1 LLSEVNGKMS
11 DSGEKKKRK
20 PRESSAYPKRSL
32 MDALQIANAIKEHN
46 AGNPYDRLDLAKA
59 VNKSPTSSEF
69 WMLITASG
77 QFGLTEGSYAASSIS
92 LTPLGRSIVFPQSP
106 SERAECLK
114 KALFTIPFY
123 AKFFTDFDNNK
134 LPPMDYLVGTLNRTY
149 EIPVEDCKNCY
160 GLIVRNAKEL
170 EILDEIGSSQYIH
183 LNKLG
188 GTTSTETLTTK
199 ATVVSEPKTTTP
211 QTPTGEIKLPVTYNG
226 VNLTVNISLELP
238 ISKDAD
244 VYDKIFTSLKRNL
257 LSPKS
262 KTD

>member
-1 LLSEVNGKMS
+1 MSEAIS
-11 DSGEKKKRK
+11 EEKKKRK

-59 VNKSPTSSEF
+59 VSKSPTSSEF
-69 WMLITASG
+69 RMLITASG

-114 KALFTIPFY
+114 KTLFNIPLY

-134 LPPMDYLVGTLNRTY
+134 LPPMEYLVGTLNRTY

-160 GLIVRNAKEL
+160 DLIVKNAKEL
-170 EILDEIGSSQYIH
+170 EILDEIGGSQYIH

-188 GTTSTETLTTK
+188 GAASTETPMK
-199 ATVVSEPKTTTP
+199 ATVVSEPKQPTP
-211 QTPTGEIKLPVTYNG
+211 QTNTGEFRLPTTYSG

>member
-1 LLSEVNGKMS
+1 MSETTS
-11 DSGEKKKRK
+11 EQKKKRT
-20 PRESSAYPKRSL
+20 RESSAYPKRTL
-32 MDALQIANAIKEHN
+32 IDALQIANAIKEHN

-59 VNKSPTSSEF
+59 VNRSPTSSDF
-69 WMLITASG
+69 RMLITASG

-106 SERAECLK
+106 SERAESLR
-114 KALFTIPFY
+114 KALFSIALY

-149 EIPVEDCKNCY
+149 GTPVEDCKNCY
-160 GLIVRNAKEL
+160 DLIVKNAKEL
-170 EILDEIGSSQYIH
+170 DILDEIGGSQYIH

-188 GTTSTETLTTK
+188 GAASTETTITE
-199 ATVVSEPKTTTP
+199 ATVVSEPKPPTS
-211 QTPTGEIKLPVTYNG
+211 QTPAGEIKLPVTDSG

-244 VYDKIFTSLKRNL
+244 VYDKIFASLKRNL

-262 KTD
+262 KAD

>member
-1 LLSEVNGKMS
+1 MSEATSEG
-11 DSGEKKKRK
+11 KKKRT
-20 PRESSAYPKRSL
+20 RESSAYPKHSL

-59 VNKSPTSSEF
+59 VNRSPSASQF
-69 WMLITASG
+69 RMLITASG
-77 QFGLTEGSYAASSIS
+77 QFGLTEGSYVASSIS

-114 KALFTIPFY
+114 KALFSIPLY

-149 EIPVEDCKNCY
+149 EIPVQDCKNCY
-160 GLIVRNAKEL
+160 DLIVKNAKEL

-188 GTTSTETLTTK
+188 GAASTETSMTK

-211 QTPTGEIKLPVTYNG
+211 QTPTGEIKLPVTDSG

-244 VYDKIFTSLKRNL
+244 VYDKIFASLKRNL
-257 LSPKS
+257 LSSKP